1 MWRAIGG
8 AVMGRDR
15 ADRSVFNSTMRDL
28 TLKRE
33 APKSAFILIILI
45 YLISSVLTVIASGSE
60 GHMIVFNSLIPH
72 SAFAG
77 VFSTVTYICVVILV
91 VLFRKTGFI
100 TALFLLLA
108 QFPMMIVNIFVKHIT
123 SNFPGLFTNI
133 FTIIAVVIIYLSYGK
148 ILKYQK
154 SIRDQAIKD
163 GLTMLPNRFACGE
176 LMDYLIDTQTRFA
189 IVSADL
195 DNFKSINDTMGHE
208 TGDKMLIKVAD
219 RWTNLSSERRTDTD
233 VFVARI
239 SGDEYTLIIRGYENN
254 EVLEKTITLF
264 KEELERK
271 ITIDDC
277 DFYMTACFGWAEFP
291 INGKSSEDM
300 FHYADAALHEVKK
313 NGTGKI
319 LRFDADIL
327 NEKRTV
333 EIERKLRDA
342 ALHEVKK
349 SGTGKILRFDADIL
363 NEKRSVEIERKLRDA
378 LNGGKIHFNLQPQYD
393 MDHNLRGFEAL
404 ARLIDSDGSYISP
417 GQFIPV
423 AEKTGLIDQ
432 IDMRVFELALDFL
445 DKILLETDSD
455 IVISSNISVR
465 HLMKNSFIDELK
477 KIIDSHNVSAD
488 HIEIEITESI
498 MIDSA
503 EKALNRIEEI
513 KKLGI
518 KVAIDDFGTG
528 YSSLS
533 YLNSFPSDLLKID
546 KSFIDGMD
554 VNDSSKQFVAMII
567 SIGHVLDLKV
577 ISEGVESDE
586 QVEALK
592 NIGCDYVQGYVWGRP
607 MEPEDAKALIG
618 E

>member
-1 MWRAIGG
+1 
-8 AVMGRDR
+8 MGRGK

-176 LMDYLIDTQTRFA
+176 LMDYLIETQTRFA

-342 ALHEVKK
+342 
-349 SGTGKILRFDADIL
+349 
-363 NEKRSVEIERKLRDA
+363 

-477 KIIDSHNVSAD
+477 KIIESHSVSAD

-577 ISEGVESDE
+577 ISEGVESAE
-586 QVEALK
+586 QVQALK
-592 NIGCDYVQGYVWGRP
+592 NIGCDYVQGYVWGHP
-607 MEPEDAKALIG
+607 MEPEEAKALIG
-618 E
+618 

>member
-1 MWRAIGG
+1 
-8 AVMGRDR
+8 MGRGK

-313 NGTGKI
+313 
-319 LRFDADIL
+319 
-327 NEKRTV
+327 
-333 EIERKLRDA
+333 
-342 ALHEVKK
+342 

-577 ISEGVESDE
+577 ISEGVESAE
-586 QVEALK
+586 QVQALK

>member
-45 YLISSVLTVIASGSE
+45 YIISSVLTVIASGSE

-148 ILKYQK
+148 VLKYQK

-327 NEKRTV
+327 NEKRT
-333 EIERKLRDA
+333 
-342 ALHEVKK
+342 
-349 SGTGKILRFDADIL
+349 
-363 NEKRSVEIERKLRDA
+363 VEIERKLRDA

-577 ISEGVESDE
+577 ISEGVESAE
-586 QVEALK
+586 QVQALK

>member
-1 MWRAIGG
+1 
-8 AVMGRDR
+8 MGRGK

-45 YLISSVLTVIASGSE
+45 YLISSVLTVIASVSE

-176 LMDYLIDTQTRFA
+176 LMDYLIETQTRFA

-342 ALHEVKK
+342 
-349 SGTGKILRFDADIL
+349 
-363 NEKRSVEIERKLRDA
+363 

-477 KIIDSHNVSAD
+477 KIIESHSVSAD

-554 VNDSSKQFVAMII
+554 VNDSSKRFVAMII

-577 ISEGVESDE
+577 ISEGVESAE
-586 QVEALK
+586 QVQALK
-592 NIGCDYVQGYVWGRP
+592 NIGCDYVQGYVWGHP
-607 MEPEDAKALIG
+607 MEPEEAKALIG
-618 E
+618 

>member
-15 ADRSVFNSTMRDL
+15 ADRSNFNSTMRDL

-45 YLISSVLTVIASGSE
+45 YIISSVLTVLAAGSK
-60 GHMIVFNSLIPH
+60 GYIIVFSNYVPQ

-77 VFSTVTYICVVILV
+77 VFSTVTNICVVILV

-100 TALFLLLA
+100 TALVLLLA

-133 FTIIAVVIIYLSYGK
+133 FTIVAVVIIYLSYGK

-163 GLTMLPNRFACGE
+163 GLTRLPNRFACGE
-176 LMDYLIDTQTRFA
+176 LMDYLIETQSRFA

-219 RWTNLSSERRTDTD
+219 RWTNLSNERRTEAD

-239 SGDEYTLIIRGYENN
+239 SGDEYILIIRDYENN
-254 EVLEKTITLF
+254 EILEKTITLF

-277 DFYMTACFGWAEFP
+277 DFYMTACFGWAEYP

-300 FHYADAALHEVKK
+300 FHYA
-313 NGTGKI
+313 
-319 LRFDADIL
+319 
-327 NEKRTV
+327 
-333 EIERKLRDA
+333 DA

-393 MDHNLRGFEAL
+393 MDHKLRGFEAL

-423 AEKTGLIDQ
+423 AEKTDLINQ

-445 DKILLETDSD
+445 DKILLEMDSD

-465 HLMKNSFIDELK
+465 HLMKNSFIDDLK
-477 KIIDSHNVSAD
+477 KIIESHNVSAD

-503 EKALNRIEEI
+503 EKALTRIEEI
-513 KKLGI
+513 KQLGI

-554 VNDSSKQFVAMII
+554 ENDSSKQFVAMII

>member
-45 YLISSVLTVIASGSE
+45 YIISSVLTVIASGSE

-148 ILKYQK
+148 VLKYQK

-342 ALHEVKK
+342 
-349 SGTGKILRFDADIL
+349 
-363 NEKRSVEIERKLRDA
+363 

-554 VNDSSKQFVAMII
+554 DRKRLFIF
-567 SIGHVLDLKV
+567 
-577 ISEGVESDE
+577 
-586 QVEALK
+586 
-592 NIGCDYVQGYVWGRP
+592 R
-607 MEPEDAKALIG
+607 
-618 E
+618 

>member
-1 MWRAIGG
+1 
-8 AVMGRDR
+8 MGRGK

-342 ALHEVKK
+342 
-349 SGTGKILRFDADIL
+349 
-363 NEKRSVEIERKLRDA
+363 

-577 ISEGVESDE
+577 ISEGVESAE
-586 QVEALK
+586 QVQALK

>member
-342 ALHEVKK
+342 
-349 SGTGKILRFDADIL
+349 
-363 NEKRSVEIERKLRDA
+363 

-577 ISEGVESDE
+577 ISEGVESYE